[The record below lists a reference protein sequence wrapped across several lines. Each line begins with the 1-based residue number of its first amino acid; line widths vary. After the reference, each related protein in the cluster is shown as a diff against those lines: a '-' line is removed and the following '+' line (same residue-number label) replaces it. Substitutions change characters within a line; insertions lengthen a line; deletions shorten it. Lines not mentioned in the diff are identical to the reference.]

1 MHLYIVVSLEN
12 VSSHPDN
19 YALAYLLW
27 AHSDNVGQFLYDKI
41 DAFYAWFFYSTYL
54 LFHYSLKGHIRR
66 EETDS
71 DTWRANVIQN
81 FSYSNNILCFPWCYS
96 TFHQQILLHIMI
108 KYNSSLIC
116 QYALFY
122 IIRDFKA
129 NSIKNINPI
138 YLICLQDLL
147 YIIYNL
153 IFGGL
158 YQ

>member
-1 MHLYIVVSLEN
+1 MHLKTFKININLTKGWPDSSFRVKYFLFFIKICFNKLGMVFHLYIVVSLEN

-81 FSYSNNILCFPWCYS
+81 FSYSNNILCFPWCIQRF
-96 TFHQQILLHIMI
+96 TN
-108 KYNSSLIC
+108 KYYYTSWLN
-116 QYALFY
+116 
-122 IIRDFKA
+122 IIVR
-129 NSIKNINPI
+129 
-138 YLICLQDLL
+138 
-147 YIIYNL
+147 
-153 IFGGL
+153 
-158 YQ
+158 

>member
-1 MHLYIVVSLEN
+1 MFFIKVCFNKLGMIFLYIVVSSEN

-71 DTWRANVIQN
+71 DTWRTNVIQN
-81 FSYSNNILCFPWCYS
+81 FSYLNNILRFPWCIQRFSNKYYYTS
-96 TFHQQILLHIMI
+96 WLNIIVRQSANMHVFISWGTF
-108 KYNSSLIC
+108 
-116 QYALFY
+116 
-122 IIRDFKA
+122 
-129 NSIKNINPI
+129 KNCKP
-138 YLICLQDLL
+138 
-147 YIIYNL
+147 
-153 IFGGL
+153 
-158 YQ
+158 